1 MKINISA
8 LIERFTKYKERVQE
22 GLSEDDELLLNVVLT
37 VLEQIEEDEK

>member
-22 GLSEDDELLLNVVLT
+22 SLSEDDELLLNIVLT